1 MKVKRILFI
10 ILSLIYYSG
19 LFAQEEVSEQLLI
32 PLSKPGEEGMLV
44 VTHEKGSLTV
54 SSYNSDAVLIT
65 ANSRVSN
72 DTEDELSDNEGM
84 VKIPSDYLQLQAQ
97 EDNNTV
103 TVIIETKGKTYDIDI
118 KVPYHFFLKLE
129 TRDNGI
135 LTVNNVS
142 GEMEIINRYGN
153 ILLNEVSGSAIVNT
167 LDGNII
173 ATFVEVTEDVP
184 MAFTTIDGK
193 IDVTLPPG
201 ISASTKIKTE
211 YGNIYTDFDMKFQGK
226 KARVE
231 KPDQNGVY
239 RISIDEW
246 VYGIINNNGPEFL
259 FKTLDGNVYIRKRK

>member
-1 MKVKRILFI
+1 MKAKRLLFI
-10 ILSLIYYSG
+10 FLSLIFYFG
-19 LFAQEEVSEQLLI
+19 LYAQEELSEQLLI
-32 PLSKPGEEGMLV
+32 PLSKPGEQGVLV
-44 VTHEKGSLTV
+44 VIHEKGSLTV
-54 SSYNSDAVLIT
+54 SGYNSEAVLINT
-65 ANSRVSN
+65 NSREGK
-72 DTEDELSDNEGM
+72 DTDSEASDNKGM

-97 EDNNTV
+97 EDNNTI

-118 KVPYHFFLKLE
+118 KVPYNFTLKLE
-129 TRDNGI
+129 TRDNGN
-135 LTVNNVS
+135 LTVNDVS
-142 GEMEIINRYGN
+142 GEMEIINRNGN
-153 ILLNEVSGSAIVNT
+153 ISLNEVSGSAIVNT
-167 LDGNII
+167 LDGNIL
-173 ATFVEVTEDVP
+173 ATFVEVTADVP
-184 MAFTTIDGK
+184 MAFTTLDGK

-201 ISASTKIKTE
+201 ISASTSIKTE